1 MDSCLDSNVKIG
13 AKWTFIFSRILIGR
27 KFMSLK
33 NGFLTYHE
41 HQTKVNRIFS
51 ASVSTPLSIP
61 MSKSSRNRLSYF
73 CRILIGRKI
82 FIRTNR
88 FATRLEYRTKVNRI
102 FSASVSSP
110 LSIPMSRLS
119 PKGLSYFLEFWLV
132 EKFFKEKI
140 DLSRLWNIQQK
151 SIEFSQHQCRLLSRF
166 QWADCRQKDF
176 HIFSNSDWSKI
187 YVFKKWISHGSR
199 ASNTPLS
206 TESNFLSISMDSSLG
221 SNEQKVAKWTF
232 IFSRILIGRKILE
245 WKKSVFHR
253 FRV

>member
-1 MDSCLDSNVKIG
+1 MDSSFDSNEQIV
-13 AKWTFIFSRILIGR
+13 AKWTFIFWRIVIGR
-27 KFMSLK
+27 KIFNRK
-33 NGFLTYHE
+33 NRFVIRLEYR
-41 HQTKVNRIFS
+41 TKVNRIFS

-73 CRILIGRKI
+73 
-82 FIRTNR
+82 
-88 FATRLEYRTKVNRI
+88 
-102 FSASVSSP
+102 
-110 LSIPMSRLS
+110 
-119 PKGLSYFLEFWLV
+119 LEFWLV
-132 EKFFKEKI
+132 EKFLIEKI
-140 DLSRLWNIQQK
+140 DLSRVWNIQLK
-151 SIEFSQHQCRLLSRF
+151 SIEFSQHQYRLLSRF
-166 QWADCRQKDF
+166 QWADSRQKDF

-199 ASNTPLS
+199 ASNKS
-206 TESNFLSISMDSSLG
+206 ESNFLSISMDSSLG